1 MSLITKNDFV
11 KQNINN
17 KNFTILELEIA
28 LETVHILLEDIFVEE
43 VVTVTVLD
51 LINFSTKE
59 WLIGKKSLLSCRLS
73 V

>member
-59 WLIGKKSLLSCRLS
+59 RLIGKKSLLSHRLS

>member
-1 MSLITKNDFV
+1 MSLITKNDFG

-59 WLIGKKSLLSCRLS
+59 RLIGKKSLLSRRLS